1 MEQDLTITPS
11 VLAGIDAGTRYS
23 LQNKS
28 SHVLHVQH
36 AASSPDGTST
46 KEAFSILPEQ
56 WCQVRK
62 TSGSEIYIWVSN
74 KLFGGGHVTYD
85 EAA

>member
-1 MEQDLTITPS
+1 MEQDLTTTPT
-11 VLAGIDAGTRYS
+11 VLTGLDVGTRYS

-36 AASSPDGTST
+36 AENPPDGSST

-62 TSGSEIYIWVSN
+62 ISGNEIYIWVSN
-74 KLFGGGHVTYD
+74 RLFGGGHVTYD